1 MLMWV
6 PDCGSVLCFFLR
18 SIQYCTRSHFK
29 MHSTM
34 NWDEVRNFVERMV
47 GQDDDDDY
55 DDDMSED
62 DQHNMYDNDESDDDN
77 DNGDDDSDEDINLF
91 VNEFIE
97 SNKNRGVEPYGE
109 GDRVTITVDD
119 DLAMKLL
126 KVEVSLDRIKKVT
139 CKCVSLSYL
148 LGMDT
153 SDNEVSTKVLTTR
166 LGGGSDVIDC
176 IRYYDDKMFNFP
188 TNPFCVVTKIGTG
201 NSKDDFY
208 VDNCNSL
215 TVQF

>member
-1 MLMWV
+1 
-6 PDCGSVLCFFLR
+6 
-18 SIQYCTRSHFK
+18 

-34 NWDEVRNFVERMV
+34 NWDEVRNFVEKMI
-47 GQDDDDDY
+47 GQDE

-62 DQHNMYDNDESDDDN
+62 DQNDMYDNDDNNESDDDSG
-77 DNGDDDSDEDINLF
+77 NGDDDSDEDINLF

-97 SNKNRGVEPYGE
+97 SNKTCGVEPYGE

-139 CKCVSLSYL
+139 CKSVSLSYL

-201 NSKDDFY
+201 NKKDDFY

>member
-1 MLMWV
+1 
-6 PDCGSVLCFFLR
+6 
-18 SIQYCTRSHFK
+18 
-29 MHSTM
+29 MHSEM
-34 NWDEVRNFVERMV
+34 NWDEVRRFVEKMV
-47 GQDDDDDY
+47 GQDGDDGDS
-55 DDDMSED
+55 DDMSED
-62 DQHNMYDNDESDDDN
+62 DQQDMYDNGDNNESDDDSG
-77 DNGDDDSDEDINLF
+77 NGDDDSDEDINIF

-97 SNKNRGVEPYGE
+97 SNKTRGVEPYRE

-126 KVEVSLDRIKKVT
+126 RVEVSLDRIKKIT
-139 CKCVSLSYL
+139 YKYVSLSYL

-166 LGGGSDVIDC
+166 LGGGNDVIDC

-201 NSKDDFY
+201 NSRDDFY